1 MEHLPIH
8 LAEEAKIAGPVQYR
22 WMYFIE
28 RYLMTLKS
36 YMRNR
41 SHPEGSIAQGYL
53 VEECMTFCSR
63 YLHDVE
69 SKLHRPL
76 RNCDVNDNPEILMG
90 RALGKGKGFVLDN
103 TTWVQAHREHREFIK
118 RSHRRLRDYDVDRR
132 HNDEFPK
139 WFNSHVA
146 ELLATEN
153 VALSEEIK
161 ILALGPSRKATRF
174 NGYIINGTR
183 YHTKSCEL
191 RRKTQN
197 SGVMVKAKTSSYAS
211 AKDINPVEGDVAY
224 YGYVTDIIELYYSH
238 DHRYMLFMCNWIDN
252 NKGLKQDDFGFT
264 LVNFNHLLYAKK
276 QDSDE
281 PFILASQ
288 AQQVFYVNDSVDEDW
303 NVVLKMKPRD
313 LYEVCGEQ
321 PTIDEG
327 LHHNEVEGFGDQ
339 ELDVASFTCEEDMD
353 WVRQGIDGTTVDE
366 TIGPLEASTE
376 AQFEDDEELE
386 SEQSSSSS
394 SSSDETQNTLK
405 MKVIPDPP
413 ASWHPPGSLPTTSR
427 SGSTSHGS
435 VSAVM
440 GINND
445 LKTSESFADERFHST
460 GLSEIY
466 KEGSFRGYLIELRQ
480 LINLLL
486 SSQPENFM
494 NPVIRQRNY
503 NSLDYKKVATI
514 CPSSSQATQKQTR
527 GPTYVHGQWGTSE
540 DGILKVVPNEL
551 NQVVEGHTS
560 LASHLGVLA
569 RDGSLAP
576 LTFTTW
582 HYVPKQNKDNIWREI
597 KAHTDADESM
607 KRTIMA
613 SFGKKWRDWKS
624 RVKTMGYKPFKNDA
638 ERLAH
643 RPDRVHEDQW
653 RALVYYWGTQSASKS
668 SKKNRKIRKKKT
680 LHHRTGRKPF
690 SVVRLEETKKNNGV
704 PASRSQVW
712 MAAYMK
718 DGTSNSDSVNEV
730 MTQMNELAEHMEG
743 SSTDPA
749 ALHEQIFTQIMGPE
763 RPGRVRTFGLGP
775 SPTDVFGGGYRRSQ
789 EQNRLFQTQVQEQ
802 VQEQLQ
808 RYQMQFESKM
818 NEVMEKQIQAI
829 RTDFQSRIQ
838 FLESQLQAA
847 GVPVDP
853 VVAPSNP
860 LHRQQVVDS
869 LSSHPTVRPM
879 SHQQQSHA
887 FSSQERRRIRRRRR
901 TNKGFAY
908 GSCLD
913 VQALLLMEAD
923 KRRIE
928 RRLK

>member
-1 MEHLPIH
+1 
-8 LAEEAKIAGPVQYR
+8 
-22 WMYFIE
+22 
-28 RYLMTLKS
+28 
-36 YMRNR
+36 
-41 SHPEGSIAQGYL
+41 
-53 VEECMTFCSR
+53 
-63 YLHDVE
+63 
-69 SKLHRPL
+69 
-76 RNCDVNDNPEILMG
+76 
-90 RALGKGKGFVLDN
+90 
-103 TTWVQAHREHREFIK
+103 
-118 RSHRRLRDYDVDRR
+118 
-132 HNDEFPK
+132 
-139 WFNSHVA
+139 
-146 ELLATEN
+146 
-153 VALSEEIK
+153 
-161 ILALGPSRKATRF
+161 
-174 NGYIINGTR
+174 
-183 YHTKSCEL
+183 
-191 RRKTQN
+191 
-197 SGVMVKAKTSSYAS
+197 
-211 AKDINPVEGDVAY
+211 
-224 YGYVTDIIELYYSH
+224 
-238 DHRYMLFMCNWIDN
+238 
-252 NKGLKQDDFGFT
+252 
-264 LVNFNHLLYAKK
+264 
-276 QDSDE
+276 
-281 PFILASQ
+281 
-288 AQQVFYVNDSVDEDW
+288 
-303 NVVLKMKPRD
+303 
-313 LYEVCGEQ
+313 
-321 PTIDEG
+321 
-327 LHHNEVEGFGDQ
+327 
-339 ELDVASFTCEEDMD
+339 
-353 WVRQGIDGTTVDE
+353 
-366 TIGPLEASTE
+366 
-376 AQFEDDEELE
+376 
-386 SEQSSSSS
+386 
-394 SSSDETQNTLK
+394 

-435 VSAVM
+435 VSA
-440 GINND
+440 G
-445 LKTSESFADERFHST
+445 
-460 GLSEIY
+460 
-466 KEGSFRGYLIELRQ
+466 
-480 LINLLL
+480 
-486 SSQPENFM
+486 
-494 NPVIRQRNY
+494 
-503 NSLDYKKVATI
+503 
-514 CPSSSQATQKQTR
+514 PSSSQATQKQTR

-653 RALVYYWGTQSASKS
+653 RALVYYWGTQSALKS

-730 MTQMNELAEHMEG
+730 M
-743 SSTDPA
+743 
-749 ALHEQIFTQIMGPE
+749 
-763 RPGRVRTFGLGP
+763 
-775 SPTDVFGGGYRRSQ
+775 
-789 EQNRLFQTQVQEQ
+789 EQ

-853 VVAPSNP
+853 IVAPSNP

-887 FSSQERRRIRRRRR
+887 FSSQEVHLSKKEKK
-901 TNKGFAY
+901 NK
-908 GSCLD
+908 
-913 VQALLLMEAD
+913 
-923 KRRIE
+923 K
-928 RRLK
+928 KKKN

>member
-1 MEHLPIH
+1 MLFN
-8 LAEEAKIAGPVQYR
+8 IAAVVPYR
-22 WMYFIE
+22 E
-28 RYLMTLKS
+28 
-36 YMRNR
+36 
-41 SHPEGSIAQGYL
+41 
-53 VEECMTFCSR
+53 
-63 YLHDVE
+63 
-69 SKLHRPL
+69 
-76 RNCDVNDNPEILMG
+76 
-90 RALGKGKGFVLDN
+90 
-103 TTWVQAHREHREFIK
+103 EHREFIK

-139 WFNSHVA
+139 WFNSHVV

-161 ILALGPSRKATRF
+161 ILALGPSQKATRF

-183 YHTKSCEL
+183 YHPKSCEL

-238 DHRYMLFMCNWIDN
+238 DHRFMLFMCNWIDN

-327 LHHNEVEGFGDQ
+327 LHHNEVERFGDQ

-353 WVRQGIDGTTVDE
+353 WVRKGIDGTTVDE

-376 AQFEDDEELE
+376 ILSMSSSFDHSSSE
-386 SEQSSSSS
+386 SEQSSFSS
-394 SSSDETQNTLK
+394 SSSDETRTTLK

-435 VSAVM
+435 VSA
-440 GINND
+440 G
-445 LKTSESFADERFHST
+445 
-460 GLSEIY
+460 
-466 KEGSFRGYLIELRQ
+466 
-480 LINLLL
+480 
-486 SSQPENFM
+486 
-494 NPVIRQRNY
+494 
-503 NSLDYKKVATI
+503 
-514 CPSSSQATQKQTR
+514 PSSSQAKQKQTR

-576 LTFTTW
+576 LTFMTW

-624 RVKTMGYKPFKNDA
+624 RVKTIGYKPFKNDA

-643 RPDRVHEDQW
+643 RTDRVHEDQLW
-653 RALVYYWGTQSASKS
+653 STIGALRV
-668 SKKNRKIRKKKT
+668 
-680 LHHRTGRKPF
+680 HR
-690 SVVRLEETKKNNGV
+690 ETKKNNGV
-704 PASRSQVW
+704 PARRSQVW

-749 ALHEQIFTQIMGPE
+749 ALQEQIFTQVMGQE

-802 VQEQLQ
+802 VQEQLH

-847 GVPVDP
+847 GVPVDL

-860 LHRQQVVDS
+860 SHRQQVVDS

-901 TNKGFAY
+901 TNK
-908 GSCLD
+908 S
-913 VQALLLMEAD
+913 ALLGKAIALLGKAAASMNCNCIIRQDSCIISQVGDVVLIPDESM
-923 KRRIE
+923 
-928 RRLK
+928 L

>member
-1 MEHLPIH
+1 M
-8 LAEEAKIAGPVQYR
+8 
-22 WMYFIE
+22 
-28 RYLMTLKS
+28 
-36 YMRNR
+36 
-41 SHPEGSIAQGYL
+41 
-53 VEECMTFCSR
+53 
-63 YLHDVE
+63 
-69 SKLHRPL
+69 
-76 RNCDVNDNPEILMG
+76 
-90 RALGKGKGFVLDN
+90 
-103 TTWVQAHREHREFIK
+103 
-118 RSHRRLRDYDVDRR
+118 
-132 HNDEFPK
+132 
-139 WFNSHVA
+139 
-146 ELLATEN
+146 
-153 VALSEEIK
+153 
-161 ILALGPSRKATRF
+161 
-174 NGYIINGTR
+174 
-183 YHTKSCEL
+183 
-191 RRKTQN
+191 
-197 SGVMVKAKTSSYAS
+197 SSS
-211 AKDINPVEGDVAY
+211 F
-224 YGYVTDIIELYYSH
+224 
-238 DHRYMLFMCNWIDN
+238 DH
-252 NKGLKQDDFGFT
+252 
-264 LVNFNHLLYAKK
+264 
-276 QDSDE
+276 S
-281 PFILASQ
+281 S
-288 AQQVFYVNDSVDEDW
+288 S
-303 NVVLKMKPRD
+303 
-313 LYEVCGEQ
+313 
-321 PTIDEG
+321 
-327 LHHNEVEGFGDQ
+327 
-339 ELDVASFTCEEDMD
+339 
-353 WVRQGIDGTTVDE
+353 
-366 TIGPLEASTE
+366 
-376 AQFEDDEELE
+376 E

-394 SSSDETQNTLK
+394 SSSDETQTTLK

-435 VSAVM
+435 VSA
-440 GINND
+440 G
-445 LKTSESFADERFHST
+445 
-460 GLSEIY
+460 
-466 KEGSFRGYLIELRQ
+466 
-480 LINLLL
+480 
-486 SSQPENFM
+486 
-494 NPVIRQRNY
+494 
-503 NSLDYKKVATI
+503 
-514 CPSSSQATQKQTR
+514 PSSSQATQKQTR

-749 ALHEQIFTQIMGPE
+749 ALQEQIFTQIMGPE

-853 VVAPSNP
+853 VVAPSDS

-887 FSSQERRRIRRRRR
+887 FSSQEVHLSKKEKK
-901 TNKGFAY
+901 NK
-908 GSCLD
+908 
-913 VQALLLMEAD
+913 
-923 KRRIE
+923 K
-928 RRLK
+928 KKKN

>member
-1 MEHLPIH
+1 MLC
-8 LAEEAKIAGPVQYR
+8 
-22 WMYFIE
+22 
-28 RYLMTLKS
+28 
-36 YMRNR
+36 
-41 SHPEGSIAQGYL
+41 HPEGSIAQGYL

-103 TTWVQAHREHREFIK
+103 TTWVQAHRYMLFNIAAVVPYREEHREFIK

-139 WFNSHVA
+139 WFNSH
-146 ELLATEN
+146 
-153 VALSEEIK
+153 IK
-161 ILALGPSRKATRF
+161 ILALGPSRKATTF

-321 PTIDEG
+321 LTIDEG

-376 AQFEDDEELE
+376 ILSMSSSFDHSSSE

-435 VSAVM
+435 VSAGM
-440 GINND
+440 
-445 LKTSESFADERFHST
+445 SEVHH
-460 GLSEIY
+460 G
-466 KEGSFRGYLIELRQ
+466 
-480 LINLLL
+480 
-486 SSQPENFM
+486 
-494 NPVIRQRNY
+494 
-503 NSLDYKKVATI
+503 
-514 CPSSSQATQKQTR
+514 PSSSQATQKQTR

-749 ALHEQIFTQIMGPE
+749 ALQEQIFTQIMGPE

-853 VVAPSNP
+853 IVAPSNP

-913 VQALLLMEAD
+913 GQALLLMEAD

>member
-1 MEHLPIH
+1 MQQILPIAVRNLQLCFKTLEVDGLNRLQSQIALTLCHLERIFPPSFFDIMEHLPIH
-8 LAEEAKIAGPVQYR
+8 LAEEAKIVGPVQYR

-211 AKDINPVEGDVAY
+211 AKDINPVEG
-224 YGYVTDIIELYYSH
+224 
-238 DHRYMLFMCNWIDN
+238 
-252 NKGLKQDDFGFT
+252 
-264 LVNFNHLLYAKK
+264 
-276 QDSDE
+276 
-281 PFILASQ
+281 
-288 AQQVFYVNDSVDEDW
+288 
-303 NVVLKMKPRD
+303 
-313 LYEVCGEQ
+313 
-321 PTIDEG
+321 
-327 LHHNEVEGFGDQ
+327 
-339 ELDVASFTCEEDMD
+339 
-353 WVRQGIDGTTVDE
+353 
-366 TIGPLEASTE
+366 
-376 AQFEDDEELE
+376 
-386 SEQSSSSS
+386 
-394 SSSDETQNTLK
+394 
-405 MKVIPDPP
+405 
-413 ASWHPPGSLPTTSR
+413 
-427 SGSTSHGS
+427 
-435 VSAVM
+435 
-440 GINND
+440 
-445 LKTSESFADERFHST
+445 
-460 GLSEIY
+460 
-466 KEGSFRGYLIELRQ
+466 
-480 LINLLL
+480 
-486 SSQPENFM
+486 
-494 NPVIRQRNY
+494 
-503 NSLDYKKVATI
+503 
-514 CPSSSQATQKQTR
+514 PSSSQATQKQTR

-749 ALHEQIFTQIMGPE
+749 ALQEQIFTQIMGPE

-901 TNKGFAY
+901 RTNKLLPSFSGNVP
-908 GSCLD
+908 G
-913 VQALLLMEAD
+913 ALKDIFPSANITRLGDCRTLLMVILVGDSGKKVKIVGSFVSYSEVVAAQT
-923 KRRIE
+923 
-928 RRLK
+928 LVCTSVC

>member
-1 MEHLPIH
+1 M
-8 LAEEAKIAGPVQYR
+8 
-22 WMYFIE
+22 
-28 RYLMTLKS
+28 
-36 YMRNR
+36 
-41 SHPEGSIAQGYL
+41 
-53 VEECMTFCSR
+53 
-63 YLHDVE
+63 
-69 SKLHRPL
+69 
-76 RNCDVNDNPEILMG
+76 
-90 RALGKGKGFVLDN
+90 
-103 TTWVQAHREHREFIK
+103 EHREFIK

-288 AQQVFYVNDSVDEDW
+288 AQQS
-303 NVVLKMKPRD
+303 
-313 LYEVCGEQ
+313 
-321 PTIDEG
+321 
-327 LHHNEVEGFGDQ
+327 
-339 ELDVASFTCEEDMD
+339 
-353 WVRQGIDGTTVDE
+353 
-366 TIGPLEASTE
+366 
-376 AQFEDDEELE
+376 E

-435 VSAVM
+435 VSAGM
-440 GINND
+440 
-445 LKTSESFADERFHST
+445 SEVHH
-460 GLSEIY
+460 G
-466 KEGSFRGYLIELRQ
+466 
-480 LINLLL
+480 
-486 SSQPENFM
+486 
-494 NPVIRQRNY
+494 
-503 NSLDYKKVATI
+503 
-514 CPSSSQATQKQTR
+514 PSSSQATQKQTR

-551 NQVVEGHTS
+551 NQ
-560 LASHLGVLA
+560 
-569 RDGSLAP
+569 
-576 LTFTTW
+576 
-582 HYVPKQNKDNIWREI
+582 I

-624 RVKTMGYKPFKNDA
+624 RVKTMGHKPFKNDA

-653 RALVYYWGTQSASKS
+653 WALVYYWGIQSASKS

-749 ALHEQIFTQIMGPE
+749 ALQEQIFTQIMGPE

-879 SHQQQSHA
+879 SHQQ
-887 FSSQERRRIRRRRR
+887 
-901 TNKGFAY
+901 
-908 GSCLD
+908 
-913 VQALLLMEAD
+913 
-923 KRRIE
+923 
-928 RRLK
+928 